1 MDGKLNIEEMS
12 IEELKS
18 TIETLQAE
26 IDDHKAELEEI
37 KSKLGE
43 GTMESEGAPV
53 YDTPE
58 APQEDNDDPEV
69 IELKR
74 RRDELVALITEK
86 QMQLVAL
93 QKRLNNLLA
102 DEAMDSYDKE
112 EE

>member
-1 MDGKLNIEEMS
+1 MDERLNVEEMS

-18 TIETLQAE
+18 AIDTLQAE
-26 IDDHKAELEEI
+26 IDDHKAELDEI
-37 KSKLGE
+37 ESKLEEQTMEGE
-43 GTMESEGAPV
+43 GEQV
-53 YDTPE
+53 YDVPE
-58 APQEDNDDPEV
+58 PPRPDDEDPEV

-74 RRDELVALITEK
+74 RRDELVSLITEK

-102 DEAMDSYDKE
+102 DKAMNEYDSE

>member
-1 MDGKLNIEEMS
+1 MDERLNVEEMS

-18 TIETLQAE
+18 AIETLQAE
-26 IDDHKAELEEI
+26 IDDHKVELDEI
-37 KSKLGE
+37 ESKLGE
-43 GTMESEGAPV
+43 QTMEGESEQV
-53 YDTPE
+53 YDVPE
-58 APQEDNDDPEV
+58 APQEDDEDPEV

-74 RRDELVALITEK
+74 RRDELIALITEK

-102 DEAMDSYDKE
+102 DEAMDNYDKE